1 MVQCAPCAS
10 VKMINQ
16 YTNLALKLLQDADI
30 IKKGEKMTKEEAKRI
45 AQGLITDFKCES
57 ETMVEFCNVII
68 KALEQEPCEDAIS
81 RNAVLEKAVYTETE
95 EGWCG
100 YTVDVDYIKSLPSV
114 TSEPKTGHWI
124 EKDGF
129 DGDTYYDCSECGES
143 WTTIEGNPW
152 NNGMKYFPNC
162 GAKMEEVEE

>member
-1 MVQCAPCAS
+1 MNREELEMRTLVRES
-10 VKMINQ
+10 DVIDR
-16 YTNLALKLLQDADI
+16 TDGSELAKAFNYLW
-30 IKKGEKMTKEEAKRI
+30 EKY
-45 AQGLITDFKCES
+45 
-57 ETMVEFCNVII
+57 V
-68 KALEQEPCEDAIS
+68 EQEPCDDAIS
-81 RNAVLEKAVYTETE
+81 RDAVLEKAVYTETE
-95 EGWCG
+95 EGWGG